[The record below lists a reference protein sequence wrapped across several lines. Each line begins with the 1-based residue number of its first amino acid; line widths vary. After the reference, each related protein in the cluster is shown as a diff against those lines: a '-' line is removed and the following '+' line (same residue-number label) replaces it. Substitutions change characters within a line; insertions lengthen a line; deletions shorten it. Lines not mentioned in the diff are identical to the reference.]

1 MMALRYS
8 NLEFLHGYEHIANI
22 KKALRNMF
30 IQKNTSLRDYVHAVH
45 LCPHCRSGIPA
56 SPSVFKAEVCFSVAV
71 L

>member
-1 MMALRYS
+1 
-8 NLEFLHGYEHIANI
+8 
-22 KKALRNMF
+22 MF

-56 SPSVFKAEVCFSVAV
+56 SPSVFKAEVCFSIAV